1 MATFDSSGIGGG
13 VTASEVAPSYSP
25 KLSIDNDVIRVAMG
39 DGYEQ
44 RLKRGI
50 NSTKRTYTLSFTAR
64 TNAVTTNILNFLAA
78 PTKGDNGAKA
88 FTWTPPYGATGKWVC
103 ENPRVTI
110 TSFNL
115 NDIELVFREVFEP

>member
-1 MATFDSSGIGGG
+1 
-13 VTASEVAPSYSP
+13 
-25 KLSIDNDVIRVAMG
+25 MG

-50 NSTKRTYTLSFTAR
+50 NSTRRTYTLNFTAR
-64 TNAVTTNILNFLAA
+64 TNTVTTNILNFLASS
-78 PTKGDNGAKA
+78 TGGDNGAKS

>member
-1 MATFDSSGIGGG
+1 MATFDSSGVGSD
-13 VTASEVAPSYSP
+13 VSPSYAP
-25 KLSIDNDVIRVAMG
+25 QLTVNNDVIQVDLG

-50 NSTKRTYTLSFTAR
+50 NSTRRTYSLSFKAR
-64 TNAVTTNILNFLAA
+64 TDAVTTNILNFLAD

-103 ENPRVTI
+103 ENPKVTI
-110 TSFNL
+110 TAFNL

>member
-1 MATFDSSGIGGG
+1 MATFDSSSVGSD
-13 VTASEVAPSYSP
+13 VSPSYAP
-25 KLSIDNDVIRVAMG
+25 QLTVNNDVIRVDLG

-50 NSTKRTYTLSFTAR
+50 NSTRRTYSLSFKAR
-64 TNAVTTNILNFLAA
+64 TNTVTTNILNFLADPA
-78 PTKGDNGAKA
+78 KGDNGAKA

-103 ENPRVTI
+103 ENPSVTI

>member
-1 MATFDSSGIGGG
+1 MATFDSSSVGSD
-13 VTASEVAPSYSP
+13 VSPSYAP
-25 KLSIDNDVIRVAMG
+25 QLTVNNDVIQVDLG

-50 NSTKRTYTLSFTAR
+50 NSTKRTYSLSFKAR
-64 TNAVTTNILNFLAA
+64 TDTVTTNILNFLAD

-103 ENPRVTI
+103 QNPSVTI
-110 TSFNL
+110 ISHNL